1 MRKQKCSGI
10 DLDGGVCPPEDILK
24 VREKNHRPKAITS
37 ITVLKP
43 VLPGLAA
50 VSAPTSNATSTH
62 CLGPSSPHQ
71 VVCLV
76 RPLYPPERKEQP
88 AQWHPYCC
96 LPQRCLGLK
105 TLLLLLWLIAPLS
118 CPLPINKHLPHLPSC
133 TTPACSL

>member
-24 VREKNHRPKAITS
+24 VREKTHRPKAVTS

-50 VSAPTSNATSTH
+50 VSAPTSNAASTR
-62 CLGPSSPHQ
+62 CLGPCSPQQ

-76 RPLYPPERKEQP
+76 RPLRPPERKEQP
-88 AQWHPYCC
+88 YCC
-96 LPQRCLGLK
+96 LPQSCLGLN
-105 TLLLLLWLIAPLS
+105 TLLLLLWLMAPLS
-118 CPLPINKHLPHLPSC
+118 CPRPTNKHLPHLPSC

>member
-10 DLDGGVCPPEDILK
+10 DLDGGVCPTLRIYSRL
-24 VREKNHRPKAITS
+24 EKNPRPKAVTG

-50 VSAPTSNATSTH
+50 VSFPTSNATSTH

-76 RPLYPPERKEQP
+76 GPLYLPERKEQP

-105 TLLLLLWLIAPLS
+105 TLLLLWLIAPLS
-118 CPLPINKHLPHLPSC
+118 CPLPINKHLPSC